1 MVTLYKKMLNVNKM
15 TKFPSSQVVELE
27 QRLRETFPVM
37 VATSAAAAA
46 PSTTV
51 AAAAARLSLPPSLAA
66 VGSNREP
73 AAAVMQGKTLICCLR
88 SDNEALGLKRR

>member
-37 VATSAAAAA
+37 VATSAATAA
-46 PSTTV
+46 PSTTAA

-66 VGSNREP
+66 VGSSREP
-73 AAAVMQGKTLICCLR
+73 AAAVMQGKTLICCF
-88 SDNEALGLKRR
+88 